1 MDMADSKTVSPAQLS
16 VTLSKR
22 YGRRITAKAIRSF
35 VRDNWTAY
43 QDDRYT
49 AHLYSPA
56 QVETLTKAF
65 GARGERSK
73 AQTTKAATVAKVK
86 AERRAV
92 HKVGPAVTPSTVA
105 KA

>member
-1 MDMADSKTVSPAQLS
+1 MADSRTVTPSVLA

-35 VRDNWTAY
+35 VRDEWPQY

-49 AHLYSPA
+49 AHLYTPA

-65 GARGERSK
+65 GARGERAK
-73 AQTTKAATVAKVK
+73 AQTTKAAQVAKVK
-86 AERRAV
+86 AERRPV
-92 HKVGPAVTPSTVA
+92 HKVGPKPVPSDVTP
-105 KA
+105 